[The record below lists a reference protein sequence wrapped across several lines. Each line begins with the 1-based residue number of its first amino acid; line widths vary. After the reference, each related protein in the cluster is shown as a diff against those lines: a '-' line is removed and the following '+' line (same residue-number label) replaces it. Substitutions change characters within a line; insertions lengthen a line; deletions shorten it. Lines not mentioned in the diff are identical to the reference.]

1 MTDLQQTR
9 PQREESGAAVETQ
22 KTATEAQQEQV
33 KLTREQISDVN
44 KQVLP
49 TLKRSDD
56 LKELVENHPGLM
68 KFLFKI
74 MDVYFPDL
82 KLGEHFKSAL
92 SEAEGGIEQ
101 VRPKDLPLKI
111 MQLAEVQSA
120 LSKNTN
126 NRAFSLHKVDP
137 NVTNLKVLNFEDDGI
152 LKDAE
157 PFLNHTIRNSSQL
170 LLVEGQDQDEKD
182 KVKILNVLLL
192 HKGSKN
198 PVPYTALTNHPSLK
212 GVSVSS
218 ILPETRYKRLF
229 PQTGDTA

>member
-56 LKELVENHPGLM
+56 LKELVDNHPGLM

-137 NVTNLKVLNFEDDGI
+137 SSSKIKVLNFDSANI

-157 PFLNHTIRNSSQL
+157 AFLNHTTRNSSQL
-170 LLVEGQDQDEKD
+170 LLVEGENKAEKD
-182 KVKILNVLLL
+182 KVKVLNVLLL

-212 GVSVSS
+212 EVNVSS
-218 ILPETRYKRLF
+218 ILDEARYNKLF
-229 PQTGDTA
+229 PQSGDTA

>member
-1 MTDLQQTR
+1 MTNLQQTQ
-9 PQREESGAAVETQ
+9 PQREESGAKVETRP
-22 KTATEAQQEQV
+22 TATEAQQEQV

-49 TLKRSDD
+49 TLKQSED
-56 LKELVENHPGLM
+56 LKELVDNHPGLM

-111 MQLAEVQSA
+111 MELAKVQTA
-120 LSKNTN
+120 LSKNPN
-126 NRAFSLHKVDP
+126 DRAFSLHKVNP
-137 NVTNLKVLNFEDDGI
+137 SSSNIKVLDFNDENI
-152 LKDAE
+152 LNEAE

-212 GVSVSS
+212 EVNVSS
-218 ILPETRYKRLF
+218 ILDEARYNKLF
-229 PQTGDTA
+229 PQSGDTA